1 MWKNSVNLLG
11 LACISFLLFTSCEK
25 GSYQPAPASAEDQ
38 LRTQMRSAFEQTYP
52 VTDLPVD
59 WSEAIVYRRAD
70 SSRVAMVRLRG
81 YLGEFGYNVRAKQY
95 KGKLRAAYMACSP
108 WLIVTVDRGA
118 TKAQA
123 IVSSAIPQVE
133 YLADTHYPL
142 RYISV
147 LNTQKFSG
155 DIVVFDVR
163 RKPLYR
169 ICYTDGCIDD
179 QREPM
184 TIGIVHKVLTKNTEE
199 DPYMLDDVVVF
210 GDGSYKPNPVD
221 DFCLYNP
228 QLCGIGEIGPITGTD
243 EPEESDG
250 PDQPPIPDGQDDNDQ
265 GQGSG
270 GGNTGAETATDQA
283 NKEDAKNLF
292 VFNPDIYKIMS
303 DIIDKMRPDV
313 VNALLQYKDINIL
326 FIPDNK
332 AGNMKDMVVEI
343 RSDVLLVQIR
353 QSDYNNMSEA
363 RRAEH
368 WMHEL
373 SHILYQEKYPNVP
386 SGHADANDYQHY
398 LMVNPPAGVTSLEQM
413 FRDYFGDQ
421 ISDPNFYIYAPYL
434 GTEGSPVYNNF
445 VNGHQERQD
454 AIDRAKKTLENMKK

>member
-1 MWKNSVNLLG
+1 MYL
-11 LACISFLLFTSCEK
+11 FLLFASCEK

-38 LRTQMRSAFEQTYP
+38 FRTQMRSAFEQTYP

-108 WLIVTVDRGA
+108 WLIVTVDRGT
-118 TKAQA
+118 TKAHA

-169 ICYTDGCIDD
+169 ICYTDGRIDD

-184 TIGIVHKVLTKNTEE
+184 TIGIVHKVFTKNSEE
-199 DPYMLDDVVVF
+199 DPYMLDDVVVI
-210 GDGSYKPNPVD
+210 GHRPNQPSDD
-221 DFCLYNP
+221 DFCLHNP
-228 QLCGIGEIGPITGTD
+228 ELCGIGEIGPITGTD
-243 EPEESDG
+243 ESDG

-270 GGNTGAETATDQA
+270 GGGQGISGSN
-283 NKEDAKNLF
+283 
-292 VFNPDIYKIMS
+292 
-303 DIIDKMRPDV
+303 
-313 VNALLQYKDINIL
+313 
-326 FIPDNK
+326 
-332 AGNMKDMVVEI
+332 
-343 RSDVLLVQIR
+343 
-353 QSDYNNMSEA
+353 
-363 RRAEH
+363 
-368 WMHEL
+368 
-373 SHILYQEKYPNVP
+373 PNVP
-386 SGHADANDYQHY
+386 ADKNIRNALTQTGWSPLDDAGKYVLDRLPANLSPILNHFRVTITLTKGLPRIMEGNMTSNSLDLNIDQNWITRNNMNMYQIADCLLHEIGHLVLERYGFQFADQGYNNLNDTQHY
-398 LMVNPPAGVTSLEQM
+398 YMINPPSSVSRDGFAMEDLYRAVFPGESEEFYKYIIYSGVDIQYFNGVTYKDVQKATDVLK
-413 FRDYFGDQ
+413 
-421 ISDPNFYIYAPYL
+421 N
-434 GTEGSPVYNNF
+434 
-445 VNGHQERQD
+445 
-454 AIDRAKKTLENMKK
+454 KKN